1 MVVANIAVLLIIIG
15 CLSVL
20 FYLQN
25 KEGFGYS
32 MGTMIQLSTSHVPN
46 SLEEMEEEKEQYVQ
60 MINRDLIDMTGSGL
74 F

>member
-1 MVVANIAVLLIIIG
+1 MKVANITVLLIIIV
-15 CLSVL
+15 CLSAI
-20 FYLQN
+20 FYMQN

-46 SLEEMEEEKEQYVQ
+46 SVEEMEEEQEQYVQ
-60 MINRDLIDMTGSGL
+60 MVNRDLVNMTGSGL